1 VALGMD
7 ARATFLAVVK
17 GDVSDAVSS
26 FNKLSGSVDKS
37 TKGATGAMG
46 KFKNFAKGV
55 GSEVAANMTSMAA
68 TAGAAFATLAYQS
81 ANALADLAKASG
93 DFSRATGLSIEQ
105 SSRWIEVAGDF
116 NVEADT
122 LQTAIGRMNRQ
133 LDSPAF
139 AKYGIQAR
147 DAGGN
152 LRSTEDILIDVLT
165 TLNATTDAQERARM
179 GQAIFGRGWQQLAPL
194 LGKTDREYRDLLSS
208 VKAGMVITSEEA
220 ANAGKWRDANL
231 ELADS
236 IENLR
241 YQLGE
246 SAAAAAPYI
255 QGIASTLDTLNN
267 KYVKRAIET
276 FRFGTISAA
285 KETYD
290 FIGGLFSGKSL
301 GEALGLEESTKQ
313 AESFGEPAIWQRI
326 VSGIDDMNKGVE
338 PLQKNLGYFG
348 QNLGGVNDEL
358 SYLMGLLDDEERFLN
373 VLDSFDELQQ
383 AAVDYYVA
391 VKDGSGEAEQKE
403 RDYKRQVIDTKREVL
418 DYIGEID
425 NVPTSLVTFI
435 SAQLDAGSFAAVEAA
450 IAGLARKEVSFTYFG
465 RITDRVD
472 GERAMGGPVSAAGTY
487 LVGERGP
494 ELFVPGTSGS
504 IVPNGSL
511 GGTTILNVT
520 VTNPIASGEQLA
532 NELAAYTRRN
542 GSAWLS
548 GAR

>member
-1 VALGMD
+1 MALGMD

-37 TKGATGAMG
+37 TKGATSSLG

-55 GSEVAANMTSMAA
+55 GAEVAANMTTMAV
-68 TAGAAFATLAYQS
+68 TAGAAMATLAYQS
-81 ANALADLAKASG
+81 ANALADLAKASV
-93 DFSRATGLSIEQ
+93 DFSRATGLSVEQ

-139 AKYGIQAR
+139 EKYGIQAR
-147 DAGGN
+147 DSGGN

-194 LGKTDREYRDLLSS
+194 LGRTDREYRDLLST
-208 VKAGMVITSEEA
+208 VRDGMVITSAEA
-220 ANAGKWRDANL
+220 ENTEKWREANL

-241 YQLGE
+241 YQIGE
-246 SAAAAAPYI
+246 SATAAAPYI
-255 QGIASTLDTLNN
+255 EGLASTLDAMNN
-267 KYVKRAIET
+267 KYVRKAIDS

-301 GEALGLEESTKQ
+301 GEALGLEESTEQ
-313 AESFGEPAIWQRI
+313 AKSFGEPAIWQRI

-338 PLQKNLGYFG
+338 PLQKNLGYMG

-391 VKDGSGEAEQKE
+391 VKEGTGEAEQKE
-403 RDYKRQVIDTKREVL
+403 RDYQRQVIDTKRDVL
-418 DYIGEID
+418 EYIGDIG

-435 SAQLDAGSFAAVEAA
+435 TAQLDAGKFAEAEA
-450 IAGLARKEVSFTYFG
+450 MISSLENRDWAFTYTG
-465 RITDRVD
+465 RIIDRID

-504 IVPNGSL
+504 IIPNGAL